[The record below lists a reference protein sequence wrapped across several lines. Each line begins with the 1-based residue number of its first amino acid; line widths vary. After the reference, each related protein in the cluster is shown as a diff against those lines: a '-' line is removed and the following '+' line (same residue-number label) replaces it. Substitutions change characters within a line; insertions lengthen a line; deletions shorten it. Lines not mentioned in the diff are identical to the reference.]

1 MDSGNSENGLIV
13 GFFLQ
18 CLRESDDA
26 KVTTHSLSLENN
38 LDLLLLIIR
47 SVSGQGR
54 VGRMQEVNASA
65 SLNTVVFTQ
74 LLRVV
79 SVP

>member
-1 MDSGNSENGLIV
+1 MLD
-13 GFFLQ
+13 FFLQ
-18 CLRESDDA
+18 CLRKSDDA
-26 KVTTHSLSLENN
+26 KVTTHLLSLENN

-47 SVSGQGR
+47 SMSVQGR

-79 SVP
+79 SAP